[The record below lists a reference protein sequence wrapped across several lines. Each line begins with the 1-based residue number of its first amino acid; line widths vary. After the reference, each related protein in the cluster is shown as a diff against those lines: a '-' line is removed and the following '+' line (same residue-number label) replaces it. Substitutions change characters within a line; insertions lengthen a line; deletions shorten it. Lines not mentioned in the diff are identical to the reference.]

1 LRPVSGWTS
10 TRGRWC
16 FWSARPR
23 RRALAADERRAE
35 RRVEPRATYR
45 LQLRPEFGFDDAAA
59 LAGYL
64 ADLGI
69 SHVYSSPYLQAS
81 PGSAHGYDVVDPRRV
96 SAELGGPVAH
106 QRFGATLGE
115 HGLGQVLDVV
125 PNHMAIKG
133 PENPWWWDVLENGPA
148 SRYARFF
155 DVEWDSDDPNFR
167 ATVLLPVLGDHYGRV
182 LEAGQLRVQRDQAA
196 FTVAYGEQIFPVAPP
211 SLAELLVAAGRQA
224 GSDELVVVGESFAR
238 LPPSTWTDR
247 ESVARR
253 HRGKEVL
260 RSQLRRLL
268 LDRPEVATA
277 IDEQLDALNHDVE
290 RLDGLLAQQ
299 NYRLAYWRAAR
310 DDLDYRRFFDVT
322 SLAGLRME
330 DEYVFDETHEL
341 VLEWLH
347 DGTLDG
353 LRVDHPDGLR
363 DPARYFE
370 RLRAA
375 SARAWIVAEK
385 ILAPDEQLRRDWP
398 VDGTT
403 GYDFL
408 NRVTR
413 LYVDPDGEAPLT
425 ELYGE
430 LTGEQR
436 PFAEVA
442 YEAKQQVVRELLASE
457 VARLTEY
464 LLAVVRGHRRQR
476 DYSRVQLRDTL
487 RELLCVFPVYRTYV
501 RAEAGKVSPADER
514 YVRAA
519 AAEAARRR
527 PELSGDLL
535 QFIVDVLLLR
545 VAGER
550 EAEFVMRFQQ
560 LTGPVMAKGVED
572 TAFYRYNR
580 LVALNEVGGDPGRFA
595 ASLDEFHAACA
606 DAQRHWPRRMVA
618 STTHDTKRSE
628 GVRARVALLA
638 EMPDRWAAEV
648 RQWRQL
654 NAPKRT
660 GEWPDA
666 NSEYLLYQTL
676 VGAWPIDGDRL
687 WAYLE
692 KAVREQKVHTSW
704 TDPAAGYEQAL
715 RDFAVRCLADRKFVR
730 RLEALLAE
738 LTPAWQLTSLA
749 QTLLK
754 LTCPGVPDIYQGT
767 ELWDLS
773 LVDPDNRRPVDFEL
787 RRELLAR
794 ARSAN
799 AAEALAGLD
808 EGLAKVWLIQRTLRL
823 RRRRPE
829 LFGPSGRYQPLHATG
844 SRAGHVVA
852 YARGG
857 EAVVVVPRLV
867 YRLAGRWGRTALA
880 LPAGEWQDE
889 FSGRRLGGGRVQ
901 VASLLADFPVAL
913 LMPAAL

>member
-1 LRPVSGWTS
+1 MLP
-10 TRGRWC
+10 
-16 FWSARPR
+16 
-23 RRALAADERRAE
+23 ADKQRAE
-35 RRVEPRATYR
+35 RPLEQRVQPRATYR

-64 ADLGI
+64 SDLGV

-81 PGSAHGYDVVDPRRV
+81 PGSTHGYDVVDPRRV
-96 SAELGGPVAH
+96 STDLGGPVAH
-106 QRFGATLGE
+106 QRFGATLGA
-115 HGLGQVLDVV
+115 HDLGQVLDIV
-125 PNHMAIKG
+125 PNHMAING
-133 PENPWWWDVLENGPA
+133 RDNPWWWDVLENGPA

-182 LEAGQLRVQRDQAA
+182 LEAGQLRLQREQAS
-196 FTVAYGEQIFPVAPP
+196 FVVAYGEQTFPFAPA
-211 SLAELLVAAGRQA
+211 SLADLLVAAGHQV
-224 GSDELVVVGESFAR
+224 GSDELVVIGESLAR
-238 LPPSTWTDR
+238 LPPSAWTDR

-260 RSQLRRLL
+260 RLQLRRLL
-268 LDRPEVATA
+268 LDRPEVGAA
-277 IDEQLDALNHDVE
+277 IDEQIDAINGDIE
-290 RLDGLLAQQ
+290 RLDSLLGQQ
-299 NYRLAYWRAAR
+299 NYRLALWRAAR
-310 DDLDYRRFFDVT
+310 EDLDYRRFFDVT

-330 DEYVFDETHEL
+330 DEYVFAETHEL
-341 VLEWLH
+341 VLEWLR

-375 SARAWIVAEK
+375 SARTWIVAEK
-385 ILAPDEQLRRDWP
+385 ILEPGELLPADWP
-398 VDGTT
+398 IDGTT

-408 NRVTR
+408 NLVTR
-413 LYVDPDGEAPLT
+413 LYVDPAGEAPLT
-425 ELYGE
+425 DLYDE

-442 YEAKQQVVRELLASE
+442 YEAKQQVLREVLASE

-476 DYSRVQLRDTL
+476 DYTRTQLRDTL

-501 RAEAGKVSPADER
+501 RAESGKVAPADER
-514 YVRAA
+514 RIREA

-527 PELSGDLL
+527 PELSRDLL
-535 QFIVDVLLLR
+535 DFIADVLLLR

-580 LVALNEVGGDPGRFA
+580 LLALNEVGSDPGVFA
-595 ASLDEFHAACA
+595 SSIDQFHAACA
-606 DAQRHWPRRMVA
+606 EAQLHWPRRMLA

-628 GVRARVALLA
+628 DVRTRIALLA
-638 EMPDRWAAEV
+638 EMPERWAAEV

-654 NAPKRT
+654 NAAKRT
-660 GEWPDA
+660 GEWPDP
-666 NSEYLLYQTL
+666 NTEYLLYQTL
-676 VGAWPIDGDRL
+676 VGAWPIDEQRL
-687 WAYLE
+687 WRYLE

-704 TDPAAGYEQAL
+704 TDPNAEYEQAL
-715 RDFAVRCLADRKFVR
+715 NDFARRCLGERPFVR
-730 RLEALLAE
+730 RLEALIGA
-738 LTPAWQLTSLA
+738 LTPAWQVTSLA
-749 QTLLK
+749 LTLLR

-787 RRELLAR
+787 RRELLER
-794 ARSAN
+794 ARNASAT
-799 AAEALAGLD
+799 EALAGLND
-808 EGLAKVWLIQRTLRL
+808 GLAKLWLIRRTLQL

-829 LFGPSGRYQPLHATG
+829 LFGPSGTYQPLHAKG
-844 SRAGHVVA
+844 MRADHVVA
-852 YARGG
+852 FARGG

-867 YRLAGRWGRTALA
+867 HGLGGQWGRTSLE

-889 FSGRRLGGGRVQ
+889 FSGRRQRGGRVQ
-901 VASLLADFPVAL
+901 VARLLADFPLAL

>member
-1 LRPVSGWTS
+1 M
-10 TRGRWC
+10 
-16 FWSARPR
+16 
-23 RRALAADERRAE
+23 
-35 RRVEPRATYR
+35 
-45 LQLRPEFGFDDAAA
+45 QLRPEFGFDDAAA

-81 PGSAHGYDVVDPRRV
+81 PGSTHGYDVVDPHRV
-96 SAELGGPVAH
+96 SADLGGPVAH

-115 HGLGQVLDVV
+115 HDLGQVLDIV
-125 PNHMAIKG
+125 PNHMAING
-133 PENPWWWDVLENGPA
+133 PENPWWWDVLENGPG

-155 DVEWDSDDPNFR
+155 DVDWDSDDPNFR
-167 ATVLLPVLGDHYGRV
+167 ATVLLPVLGDQYGRV
-182 LEAGQLRVQRDQAA
+182 LEAGQLRVQRDRAS
-196 FTVAYGEQIFPVAPP
+196 FVVAYGEQTFPVAPP
-211 SLAELLVAAGRQA
+211 SLADLLVAAGREA
-224 GSDELVVVGESFAR
+224 DSDELVVIGEFFAR
-238 LPPSTWTDR
+238 LPPPTRTDR
-247 ESVARR
+247 DSVTRR

-260 RSQLRRLL
+260 KLQLRRLL
-268 LDRPEVATA
+268 LDRPEIGTA
-277 IDEQLDALNHDVE
+277 VDEQLDALNHDVE
-290 RLDGLLAQQ
+290 RLDALLGQQ

-385 ILAPDEQLRRDWP
+385 ILEPGEQLRSDWP

-408 NRVTR
+408 NLVTR
-413 LYVDPDGEAPLT
+413 LFIDPAGEAPLT
-425 ELYGE
+425 ELYEE

-436 PFAEVA
+436 PFREIA
-442 YEAKQQVVRELLASE
+442 YEARQQVVRDVQASE
-457 VARLTEY
+457 AARLTEY

-501 RAEAGKVSPADER
+501 RAEAGAIEPIDER
-514 YVRAA
+514 YIRAA
-519 AAEAARRR
+519 AAEALRRR
-527 PELSGDLL
+527 PDLSEELLE
-535 QFIVDVLLLR
+535 FIVELLTLR

-580 LVALNEVGGDPGRFA
+580 LVALNEVGGDPGLFS

-606 DAQRHWPRRMVA
+606 DAQRHWPRRMLA

-628 GVRARVALLA
+628 GVRARIALLA
-638 EMPDRWAAEV
+638 EIPDRWASEV

-654 NAPKRT
+654 NAPKRS
-660 GEWPDA
+660 GAWPDA

-676 VGAWPIDGDRL
+676 VGAWPIDEQRL
-687 WAYLE
+687 WGYLE
-692 KAVREQKVHTSW
+692 KAVREQKVNTSW
-704 TDPAAGYEQAL
+704 TDANAEYEQAL
-715 RDFAVRCLADRKFVR
+715 HNFAARCLADRQFVR

-773 LVDPDNRRPVDFEL
+773 LVDPDNRREVDFEL
-787 RRELLAR
+787 RRDLLTR
-794 ARSAN
+794 ARTAT
-799 AAEALAGLD
+799 AQEALAGLD
-808 EGLAKVWLIQRTLRL
+808 EGLTKLWLIQRTLRL

-829 LFGPSGRYQPLHATG
+829 LFGPSGRYRPLRATG
-844 SRAGHVVA
+844 SRADHVVA
-852 YARGG
+852 FARGG
-857 EAVVVVPRLV
+857 EAVVVVPRLIQ
-867 YRLAGRWGRTALA
+867 RLGGRWGRTSLE
-880 LPAGEWQDE
+880 LPTGQWQNE
-889 FSGRRLGGGRVQ
+889 FTGRRQRGGRVQ
-901 VASLLADFPVAL
+901 VAGLLSDFPVAL